1 MLTYR
6 SKLDLCIIIISIFFI
21 MEVVLMF
28 VHANEAVISFN
39 KHLSCLILLWAYVVA
54 RVSGKGFF
62 HPFTLYLV
70 AFTTFIFSRLIMDVM
85 GLYSFDDTYFFSNEV
100 KHKMILVVSFATIS
114 LIWGALFSFRRNLK
128 NNITSHFQETSLSLV
143 LRKYGLYLI
152 GITIV
157 PFLILKIKTL
167 IDVATQGYVYA
178 MYLEGGL
185 QDSQG
190 WFDKLLGISDN
201 IFYTGI
207 FLYLAT
213 YPKGKMYKWSIFIF
227 FIASIIELGSGRRG
241 PTICNIFVLLA
252 YLGSRGLKLSI
263 KKICL
268 LSLGLVVFL
277 YLSFAFVLTRNDSI
291 ADIGSVET
299 ESLSF
304 VVENVFWQ
312 QGATLCCAIGET
324 IYMEKKLEDKELY
337 IFSPMHDLLFGSVFS
352 DILGIRRYNP
362 SVQDENTLEKSWRL
376 GGKIMYNMDP
386 EGYYEG
392 YGTGSS
398 MVAESYCCGGVFGVM
413 FWPFLFM
420 FMFTYFW
427 DKYKYN
433 PVIFFLLLSGLSQ
446 YFFSPRDPMFRF
458 MTSIFYAFIFISLIR
473 LLMKYVP
480 KRSTI

>member
-6 SKLDLCIIIISIFFI
+6 SKLDLCIIITSIFFI

-54 RVSGKGFF
+54 GVSGKGFF

-185 QDSQG
+185 QSSEG

-201 IFYTGI
+201 IFYTGV

-213 YPKGKMYKWSIFIF
+213 YPKGKIYRWVIIIFL
-227 FIASIIELGSGRRG
+227 IASIIELGSGRRG
-241 PTICNIFVLLA
+241 PTICNMFVLLA
-252 YLGSRGLKLSI
+252 YLGCRGLKLSI
-263 KKICL
+263 KKLCL
-268 LSLGLVVFL
+268 LSLALVAFL
-277 YLSFAFVLTRNDSI
+277 YLSFAFALTRNDSI
-291 ADIGSVET
+291 ADIGSVDT

-304 VVENVFWQ
+304 VAENVFWQ
-312 QGATLCCAIGET
+312 QGVTLDCVIGET
-324 IYMEKKLEDKELY
+324 VYMENKLEDKELY
-337 IFSPMHDLLFGSVFS
+337 LFAPLHSILFGSFLS
-352 DILGIRRYNP
+352 DILGIRRYNMA
-362 SVQDENTLEKSWRL
+362 VNDKDKVENSWSIAAMITYNKDPESYYAGFGL
-376 GGKIMYNMDP
+376 GG
-386 EGYYEG
+386 
-392 YGTGSS
+392 S
-398 MVAESYCCGGVFGVM
+398 MVAEAYCCGGMFGVM

-420 FMFTYFW
+420 FTSVLFW
-427 DKYKYN
+427 DKYKN
-433 PVIFFLLLSGLSQ
+433 NTVIFFLLLSGLGNW
-446 YFFSPRDPMFRF
+446 FFSPRSMMLMHIP
-458 MTSIFYAFIFISLIR
+458 SILYAFVFISFILLLI
-473 LLMKYVP
+473 KYVP